1 MVFSLPLYYWL
12 LFHKCPMFY
21 QLRQKTGLNLKEL
34 DVILG
39 DSVPSRLSLFM
50 NQNDLK
56 TNKNILIS
64 KRMSSKD

>member
-39 DSVPSRLSLFM
+39 DSVPSKLTISLYEP
-50 NQNDLK
+50 K
-56 TNKNILIS
+56 
-64 KRMSSKD
+64 